1 MASYFLGVGKIID
14 SSMVRVRVRF
24 RVTLTLV
31 SQSQTKLQEIEWS
44 GTTLFRAVYPWGNWA
59 GLFLFL

>member
-24 RVTLTLV
+24 RVTLTLPLP
-31 SQSQTKLQEIEWS
+31 SQTWFQLSETSLVLI
-44 GTTLFRAVYPWGNWA
+44 FII
-59 GLFLFL
+59 